1 MTQSFPGPILAVGE
15 LLWDLLPAGARLGGT
30 TANFAVGCA
39 RLGHEAALLSC
50 VGTDLLGRAALNLLT
65 DETSDLPF
73 DLSMIQTAP
82 ELPTG
87 TVTVVVEPN
96 GHPEYGISAPAA
108 WDEIALLPEA
118 LEFVTRARA
127 LCFGTLAQRKKVS
140 RQTIRALVE
149 AAGPDCL
156 RVLDVNVRMPYF
168 SEEALEWSLRHADVI
183 KISEE
188 ELSLVINF
196 MEPDAKHPLGEEIL
210 HDEEVSAESLL
221 RFAPSCRM
229 VAITRGANGSLLFTR
244 EGMDAHP
251 GFPVQVEDTVG
262 AGDAF
267 TAGMVHAMLAGGS
280 LSAINKVAN
289 LCGSYVA
296 GHTGA
301 TPPFTD
307 ELLFEVRT
315 ALRDEK
321 LLQFP
326 RRVPHEEA

>member
-1 MTQSFPGPILAVGE
+1 
-15 LLWDLLPAGARLGGT
+15 LWDLLPAGARLGGT
-30 TANFAVGCA
+30 TANFAIGCA

-50 VGTDLLGRAALNLLT
+50 VGADLLGRDALKLLT
-65 DETSDLPF
+65 EETSGLPF
-73 DLSMIQTAP
+73 DISMIQTAP

-108 WDEIALLPEA
+108 WDEITLQPEA
-118 LEFVTRARA
+118 LELVKRSRT

-140 RQTIRALVE
+140 RQTIRTLVE
-149 AAGPDCL
+149 AVEPECL

-168 SEEALEWSLRHADVI
+168 SEEALAWSLQHADVI

-196 MEPDAKHPLGEEIL
+196 MEPDAKHPLGEETL
-210 HDEEVSAESLL
+210 ADEEVSARSVLK
-221 RFAPSCRM
+221 FAPSCRM
-229 VAITRGANGSLLFTR
+229 VAITRGPHGSLLVTR
-244 EGMDAHP
+244 DGTDTHP
-251 GFPVQVEDTVG
+251 GFPVLVEDTVG

-267 TAGMVHAMLAGGS
+267 TAGMVHALLLGGS
-280 LSAINKVAN
+280 LSAVNTVAN

-296 GHTGA
+296 GHAGA
-301 TPPFTD
+301 TPPFSD
-307 ELLFEVRT
+307 ELLHEVRT
-315 ALRDEK
+315 ALHGEK

-326 RRVPHEEA
+326 QHS